1 MNNNLIDNHS
11 SEFDIDLNNAMRNG
25 LCWLP
30 WIGKYYNEQAIKIL
44 VVGESHYASNKNRTE
59 IQKDC
64 DVDRVADD
72 KDFTRAVIY
81 ESRIMRWWSNTTYD
95 NVNFALTGRNNF
107 DGRKLWNKIAFYNF
121 IQRPMRTVNERPL
134 AEEFAAGWRN
144 FVDVVKV
151 IKPSICIFIGNSAAN
166 FFNEAMATL
175 NVQYTPAK
183 GIKFVNGAWA
193 KHSSLTI
200 DDYTLH
206 IHSIRHAGRFFSWGS
221 WNEYLHGAIP
231 EAMSFLKAI
240 ISDTSP
246 DVESNDEIY
255 DEQTERIHTAD
266 MPTWLSHKPIIAC
279 NYRMVNPDDYNDA
292 QYISVGRAQYDP
304 NDASVKIFRHSG
316 NRWSRQSEEVPI
328 QRLGY
333 MLEMLLIAI
342 LQCQRSGEESFRSEL
357 LEEIIAPED
366 MDFLREQIMANR
378 HSIRD
383 SLNRI
388 KALIE
393 EINPEKI

>member
-1 MNNNLIDNHS
+1 M
-11 SEFDIDLNNAMRNG
+11 G
-25 LCWLP
+25 LF
-30 WIGKYYNEQAIKIL
+30 
-44 VVGESHYASNKNRTE
+44 
-59 IQKDC
+59 QKQC
-64 DVDRVADD
+64 
-72 KDFTRAVIY
+72 
-81 ESRIMRWWSNTTYD
+81 
-95 NVNFALTGRNNF
+95 L
-107 DGRKLWNKIAFYNF
+107 
-121 IQRPMRTVNERPL
+121 
-134 AEEFAAGWRN
+134 
-144 FVDVVKV
+144 
-151 IKPSICIFIGNSAAN
+151 
-166 FFNEAMATL
+166 
-175 NVQYTPAK
+175 
-183 GIKFVNGAWA
+183 
-193 KHSSLTI
+193 
-200 DDYTLH
+200 
-206 IHSIRHAGRFFSWGS
+206 
-221 WNEYLHGAIP
+221 
-231 EAMSFLKAI
+231 FLKAI
-240 ISDTSP
+240 VSDTSP

-255 DEQTERIHTAD
+255 DEQTERIHTVD